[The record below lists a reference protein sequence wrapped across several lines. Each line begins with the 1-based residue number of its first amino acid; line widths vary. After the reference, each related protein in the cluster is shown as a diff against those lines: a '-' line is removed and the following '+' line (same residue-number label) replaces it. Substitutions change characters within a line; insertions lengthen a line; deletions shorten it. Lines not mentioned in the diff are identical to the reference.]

1 MNIFADQY
9 TFSTLIKGCKK
20 QARYIKKDENY
31 KRIFGWLD
39 ELINNNIEIDCVL
52 YNCIMDVCVIQK
64 DIEKALEVQK
74 TMCNQDVKPNYV
86 SFGILIKAYGIK
98 GDLNKCMEIFDS

>member
-1 MNIFADQY
+1 LNKFDLAYELFNEMKNMNIFADQY

-52 YNCIMDVCVIQK
+52 YNCIMDVCVI
-64 DIEKALEVQK
+64 
-74 TMCNQDVKPNYV
+74 
-86 SFGILIKAYGIK
+86 
-98 GDLNKCMEIFDS
+98 